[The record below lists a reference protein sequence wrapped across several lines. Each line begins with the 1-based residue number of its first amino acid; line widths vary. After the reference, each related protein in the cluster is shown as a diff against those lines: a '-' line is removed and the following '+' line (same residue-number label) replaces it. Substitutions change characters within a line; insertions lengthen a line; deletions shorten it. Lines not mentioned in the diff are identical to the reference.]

1 MSLRLNGM
9 TNASWIIAAFAL
21 LGALFL
27 NAQGAEAHPHEPP
40 EISWEDLKAKYALP
54 NSQFI
59 EIDGVNVHY
68 VDEGEGPPVVLL
80 HASYN
85 SLLTWNDTVEA
96 LKQDHRVIRFDF
108 PGAGLSGM
116 ETKPVPEGKYN
127 MIERFHDIL
136 AGLVDALELEQFA
149 LVGTSSGGSVAF
161 RYASRHP
168 ERLSRLVL
176 INSAGL
182 PRTAQTNPLRE
193 LPQFAQWENMKVRPI
208 GFWEASLSRNYFQL
222 DGAPDW
228 QVEQAYDFRRRAGL
242 ADELERSYGFATG
255 DPKTIL
261 AGIRAPTLIMW
272 GMSNPTVMHLEA
284 DVIEHWM
291 TGALTTI
298 RKYEGLGH
306 YPYIEAPERVV
317 PDLEA
322 FLAGTMDD
330 ELRRTARVSNE
341 CNCGQ

>member
-1 MSLRLNGM
+1 M
-9 TNASWIIAAFAL
+9 IALFAA
-21 LGALFL
+21 LGAWLL
-27 NAQGAEAHPHEPP
+27 SPANAEAHPHEPP
-40 EISWEDLKAKYALP
+40 EISWEELKDKYALP
-54 NSQFI
+54 NSQFV
-59 EIDGVNVHY
+59 EIDGVKVHY
-68 VDEGEGPPVVLL
+68 VDEGSGPPVVLL

-85 SLLTWNDTVEA
+85 SLLTWNGTAEA
-96 LKQDHRVIRFDF
+96 LRANHRVIRFDF

-127 MIERFHDIL
+127 MIERYHDIL
-136 AGLVDALELEQFA
+136 AGLVDKLELKQFA
-149 LVGTSSGGSVAF
+149 LVGTSSGGSAAF

-193 LPQFAQWENMKVRPI
+193 LPQFAQWESMKVRPLE
-208 GFWEASLSRNYFQL
+208 FWQESLSRNYFEL
-222 DGAPDW
+222 DGAPEW
-228 QVEQAYDFRRRAGL
+228 QVRQAYDFRRRAGL
-242 ADELERSYGFATG
+242 AEELERSYGFATG

-272 GMSNPTVMHLEA
+272 GLSNPTVMHLEA

-291 TGALTTI
+291 TGAPTTI

-306 YPYIEAPERVV
+306 YPYIEAPERVL
-317 PDLEA
+317 PDLSD
-322 FLAGTMDD
+322 FLSGAMDG
-330 ELRRTARVSNE
+330 ELRRTARVAENCE
-341 CNCGQ
+341 CTQ